1 MLEINLIPLK
11 IKQLLIKPF
20 SFTALTCGIM
30 LAAVNPTE
38 KANAVSSKE
47 KISTS
52 PSYAN
57 FGINLPGEYVLHGID
72 VSRHQRYIDW
82 DAVSKMNHKDVG
94 ISFAFIK
101 ASEGRTVTDEYFN
114 DNWKSAKEN
123 GILRGAYHFF
133 RPHLT
138 AQEQASLF
146 IRQVPK
152 LSKGDL
158 PPVLDIEMRGSC
170 PPARLAKNLKL
181 WLVLVEKHYGMTPIL
196 YTNYGFYKRF
206 LMGKEFRKYPLWIAH
221 YKTPDINGIVGN
233 WHFWQHSDRG
243 HVNGINGGVDF
254 NVFNGDV
261 DELKKLCKK

>member
-1 MLEINLIPLK
+1 MESRSFIHKTISITAIICGLLFVAIN
-11 IKQLLIKPF
+11 
-20 SFTALTCGIM
+20 S
-30 LAAVNPTE
+30 TE
-38 KANAVSSKE
+38 NVLGGSSKE

-52 PSYAN
+52 PSYPN

-82 DAVSKMNHKDVG
+82 DAVSKMNQNDIG

-101 ASEGRTVTDEYFN
+101 ASEGRTVIDEYFN
-114 DNWKSAKEN
+114 ENWKASKEN

-158 PPVLDIEMRGSC
+158 PPVLDIEMKGSC
-170 PPARLAKNLKL
+170 PPARLKKNLKL
-181 WLVLVEKHYGMTPIL
+181 WLVLVEKHYGMAPIL

-206 LMGKEFRKYPLWIAH
+206 LMGKEFKKYPLWIAH
-221 YKTPDINGIVGN
+221 YKSPDINNIVDN
-233 WHFWQHSDRG
+233 WFFWQHSDRG

-254 NVFNGDV
+254 NVFNGDIE
-261 DELKKLCKK
+261 ELKKLCKK